1 MKIKRSPMAS
11 IAVVAL
17 MVGMVGIAVPTSA
30 VETEVAAAAQ
40 KSVLV
45 TGASSGIG
53 LKITEVLAERGIH
66 VYAGARKAE
75 DLKRLD
81 AMENVSSLRLDVTV
95 QSEIDAAVEK
105 VRKEGR
111 GLYGIVNNAG
121 VAIVAPLI
129 EVDEDDLQFQMN
141 VNVFGPYRVTKAFA
155 PLIIE
160 SKGRITTI
168 GSISGI
174 LSGTLFGPY
183 SMTKHAMEAYADS
196 LAREMERFEVKV
208 SIVEPGNYKSKI
220 GESLKKRID
229 ARGADYSSSAY
240 KEEMNRMMARVGE
253 ADDEKDPDE
262 VAEAVYHALFDE
274 SPKMRYM
281 VVPYERQAE
290 ITINKAIQEMVQL
303 NEGQPY
309 TYDRDTLVKML
320 DEALAALEE

>member
-1 MKIKRSPMAS
+1 MTNSLKT
-11 IAVVAL
+11 VVRVSVAAL
-17 MVGMVGIAVPTSA
+17 LVTVTFGAAVPSG
-30 VETEVAAAAQ
+30 AAESDAKEAQ
-40 KSVLV
+40 KAVLV

-53 LKITEVLAERGIH
+53 LKITEFLAARGVH
-66 VYAGARKAE
+66 VYAGARKEA

-81 AMENVSSLRLDVTV
+81 TMENVSSVKLDVTI
-95 QSEIDAAVEK
+95 QSEIDAAARK
-105 VRKEGR
+105 ITKEGR

-129 EVDEDDLQFQMN
+129 EVDEDDLQFQMD

-155 PLIIE
+155 PLVIE

-196 LAREMERFEVKV
+196 LAREMERFDVKV

-220 GESLKKRID
+220 GQSLKKRLD
-229 ARGADYSSSAY
+229 AKGADFETSAY
-240 KEEMNRMMARVGE
+240 REEMERMMARVGQ
-253 ADDEKDPDE
+253 ADEQKDPNE

-274 SPKMRYM
+274 NPKMRYM
-281 VVPYERQAE
+281 VVPYEQQAE
-290 ITINKAIQEMVQL
+290 ITVAKAIQEMVEL

-309 TYDRDTLVKML
+309 TFSRDELVKML
-320 DEALAALEE
+320 DEALAEN

>member
-1 MKIKRSPMAS
+1 MTNSLTMMIRVSV
-11 IAVVAL
+11 IVLTAVIIGTANPAVAEE
-17 MVGMVGIAVPTSA
+17 ANTE
-30 VETEVAAAAQ
+30 ETQ
-40 KSVLV
+40 KAVLV

-53 LKITEVLAERGIH
+53 LKITEVLAERGVH

-81 AMENVSSLRLDVTV
+81 TMENVSSVKLDVTI

-105 VRKEGR
+105 ITKEGR

-129 EVDEDDLQFQMN
+129 EVEEDDLQFQMD
-141 VNVFGPYRVTKAFA
+141 VNVFGPYRITKSFA

-196 LAREMERFEVKV
+196 LAREMERFDVKV

-220 GESLKKRID
+220 GQSLKKRLD
-229 ARGADYSSSAY
+229 ANGADFEDSAY
-240 KEEMNRMMARVGE
+240 REEMERMMARVGQG
-253 ADDEKDPDE
+253 DEQKDPAE

-274 SPKMRYM
+274 NPKMRYM
-281 VVPYERQAE
+281 VVPYEQQAE
-290 ITINKAIQEMVQL
+290 ITIAKAIQEMVEL

-309 TYDRDTLVKML
+309 TFTRNELIKML
-320 DEALAALEE
+320 DEALAED